1 MTSTFRR
8 IRFRDLTTS
17 LTELVGGGLVAYATW
32 QVFHPAGIALL
43 GLELIGIG
51 YVLSKPK

>member
-17 LTELVGGGLVAYATW
+17 LIELAGGGLVAYATW
-32 QVFHPAGIALL
+32 EVFHPAGIALL